1 VNDVPAAWNDDFREL
16 FGFTPKNDREGCLQ
30 DIHWSMGGLGYF
42 PTYTLGNIHSAS
54 LFACAKSDANIASAI
69 TLGDYAP
76 LLAWLRQNI
85 HAHGS
90 TLDPSDLIQQ
100 ATGKKPSSED
110 YIKHLTQRYL

>member
-1 VNDVPAAWNDDFREL
+1 L

-42 PTYTLGNIHSAS
+42 PTYTLGNIHAAS
-54 LFACAKSDANIASAI
+54 LFACAQSDANIASAI
-69 TLGDYAP
+69 AVANYAP

-90 TLDPSDLIQQ
+90 SLDPSDLIQQ
-100 ATGKKPSSED
+100 ATGKHPSSED
-110 YIKHLTQRYL
+110 YIKHLTHRYL